1 MKTYTEEEVKEICKF
16 VAETLYHE
24 YGIGFM
30 GSTKFRNNFSDHPL
44 SKRDFLKKY
53 EEEKE

>member
-30 GSTKFRNNFSDHPL
+30 GSTKFRNNFSDHSL